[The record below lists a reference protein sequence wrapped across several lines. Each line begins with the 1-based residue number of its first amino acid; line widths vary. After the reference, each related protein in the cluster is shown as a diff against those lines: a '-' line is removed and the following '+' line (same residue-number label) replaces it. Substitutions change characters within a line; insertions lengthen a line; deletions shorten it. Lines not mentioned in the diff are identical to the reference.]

1 MLQDKSIEPLPI
13 AESPYHADSELKQ
26 QKTIEEQDD
35 CIRVGARVRA
45 LRIERGLTIRAL
57 AESCQLSTNTL
68 SLIENEKTYP
78 NVQTLQLLARG
89 LQVHISTFFICDEP
103 DQSIVYQKHGLR
115 KITKFTNG
123 ELENLGDG
131 LPRLGAEP
139 ILVTLEESQDVPQD
153 ISHAGREFVYCLDGN
168 VACVIKGK
176 NYELSTGDSL
186 LFDASIPHHWEN
198 IRTSPSKLLVLFCAM
213 DAQDKPTEKHLGHF

>member
-1 MLQDKSIEPLPI
+1 MLREKNTEPQII
-13 AESPYHADSELKQ
+13 AESPYHADSELTQ
-26 QKTIEEQDD
+26 QKMLEEQDD
-35 CIRVGARVRA
+35 CIRIGERVRA
-45 LRIERGLTIRAL
+45 MRLERGLTIRAL
-57 AESCQLSTNTL
+57 AESCDVSTNTL

-78 NVQTLQLLARG
+78 NVHTLQLLARG
-89 LQVHISTFFICDEP
+89 LQVHISAFFICEEP
-103 DQSIVYQKHGLR
+103 DQSVVYQKQGKR
-115 KITKFTNG
+115 AITRFSNG

-139 ILVTLEESQDVPQD
+139 ILVTLEHTQDIPHD

-186 LFDASIPHHWEN
+186 LFDAGIPHHWEN

>member
-1 MLQDKSIEPLPI
+1 MLQAKNDEPEMI

-26 QKTIEEQDD
+26 QKTLEEQED
-35 CIRVGARVRA
+35 CIHVGARVRS
-45 LRIERGLTIRAL
+45 LRTERGMTIRAL

-89 LQVHISTFFICDEP
+89 LQVHISTFFICEEP
-103 DQSIVYQKHGLR
+103 EQSIVYQKQGKR
-115 KITKFTNG
+115 SITRFTNG

-139 ILVTLEESQDVPQD
+139 ILVTLEHSPNIPED
-153 ISHAGREFVYCLDGN
+153 IVHAGREFVYCLDGK
-168 VACVIKGK
+168 VACVINSK
-176 NYELSTGDSL
+176 NYELATGDSL

-198 IRTSPSKLLVLFCAM
+198 IREISSKLLVLFCAM
-213 DAQDKPTEKHLGHF
+213 EKQDRSMEKHLGHF